1 MVQAQ
6 TQAGTGVQLKIL
18 KHYFWREISFSIVLV
33 TFGLMAMFSFF
44 DLLQEL
50 DSLGRGHYGI
60 NSMLIYV
67 LLSVPGHIYEVAP
80 VAVLL
85 GIIYTLGAMAGNSEL
100 IVMRTSGVSLQRIAA
115 MLLSIGM
122 TFAVITF
129 LIGETIAPISEKAA
143 QRIRIQATDSVVAQ
157 DFQSGLWIKDG
168 SSFVNVKT
176 VLPDSS
182 LIDINIYDFDPQFKL
197 RSISHAENGNFD
209 HDHWSLANVTQTK
222 ILQGDSLHDTSVQ
235 SAFFKQS
242 NWESLIRPELLNVL
256 LVMPE
261 KMSAWNLYSF
271 IEHLHRNGQKSTRY
285 EVALWSKLI
294 YPMACLVMVMLA
306 LPFGF
311 LQQRAGGISA
321 KMFTG
326 IFLGVVYQILNRVF
340 VHLGVLNDWSPLVS
354 AISPTLFFLL
364 AGFGMLYYVERR

>member
-1 MVQAQ
+1 M
-6 TQAGTGVQLKIL
+6 TLL
-18 KHYFWREISFSIVLV
+18 RRYFWREISFNILLVLL
-33 TFGLMAMFSFF
+33 GLLAMFSFL

-60 NSMLIYV
+60 NNMLIFV
-67 LLSVPGHIYEVAP
+67 LLSIPGHIYEVAP

-85 GIIYTLGAMAGNSEL
+85 GIVYTLGAMAANSEL
-100 IVMRTSGVSLQRIAA
+100 VVMRTSGVSLPQIAGI
-115 MLLSIGM
+115 LLKIGL
-122 TFAVITF
+122 TFALITF
-129 LIGETIAPISEKAA
+129 LIGETVAPISEKVA

-182 LIDINIYDFDPQFKL
+182 LIGINIYDFDPQFRL
-197 RSISHAENGNFD
+197 RGISHAEHGKFE
-209 HDHWSLANVTQTK
+209 HDHWSLINVTQTNINHTK
-222 ILQGDSLHDTSVQ
+222 SIQENSVTSQ
-235 SAFFKQS
+235 FFKETH
-242 NWESLIRPELLNVL
+242 WESLIRPELLNVL
-256 LVMPE
+256 LVLPE

-271 IEHLHRNGQKSTRY
+271 IQHLHRNGQKSTRY
-285 EVALWSKLI
+285 QVALWSKLI
-294 YPMACLVMVMLA
+294 YPLACLVMVILA

-321 KMFTG
+321 KIFSG
-326 IFLGVVYQILNRVF
+326 ILLGVVYQIMNRVF

-354 AISPTLFFLL
+354 AVSPTLLFLL